1 VPGWDDAPLRP
12 QGRAV
17 AAARGLGCCGRWR
30 LRRVAAAEVRDSG
43 RAVDTDTQQ
52 YRPVAAAAAAP
63 VTRVPTRWCASGARA
78 ARDRR
83 GASARAGER
92 PFSAAV
98 LTGICL
104 HAACSCHELLTEEWE
119 RPRGSRSPGW
129 PSSPSPGRRHSSSSC
144 SSSASGG
151 GGGAPVDGGGCMPQ
165 GRSVTR
171 PTLLPSPRTM
181 CHVCCVEVA
190 RSTDKVLSVERGVCI
205 P

>member
-52 YRPVAAAAAAP
+52 YRPVAAAAAP
-63 VTRVPTRWCASGARA
+63 VTRVPTRRCASGARA

-119 RPRGSRSPGW
+119 RPPGQ
-129 PSSPSPGRRHSSSSC
+129 PFAGLAFVTFARPETQQQFVLEFSQRRRGRRSC
-144 SSSASGG
+144 GRRGLHASGEVGDPPHAPAITSYHVSCVLCG
-151 GGGAPVDGGGCMPQ
+151 G
-165 GRSVTR
+165 R
-171 PTLLPSPRTM
+171 PLN
-181 CHVCCVEVA
+181 
-190 RSTDKVLSVERGVCI
+190 
-205 P
+205 